1 LLTRTIRV
9 PLFFDR
15 ASAHQ
20 GERMSVEPYD
30 VLMAAAQGRRAIRR
44 GELAVA
50 ERWFKLAE
58 RAAAIAQRL
67 SAVARSEAQA
77 NWRPPRNPV

>member
-1 LLTRTIRV
+1 
-9 PLFFDR
+9 
-15 ASAHQ
+15 
-20 GERMSVEPYD
+20 MSIQPYD
-30 VLMAAAQGRRAIRR
+30 VMMSAAQARRAIRR
-44 GELAVA
+44 GDLASA

-67 SAVARSEAQA
+67 SAVARTEAQA